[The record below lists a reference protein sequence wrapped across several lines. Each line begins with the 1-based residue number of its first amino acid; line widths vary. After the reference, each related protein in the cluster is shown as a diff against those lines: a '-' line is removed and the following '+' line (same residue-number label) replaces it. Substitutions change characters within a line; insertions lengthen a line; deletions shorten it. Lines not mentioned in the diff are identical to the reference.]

1 MRSPDINPKLNID
14 TDNQSSHVWK
24 EFPSVKLSKVYTLRP
39 ASCRKFHPYR
49 PSERIGYCSSGAF
62 FRMDRS

>member
-14 TDNQSSHVWK
+14 TDNQSSPVWK
-24 EFPSVKLSKVYTLRP
+24 EFPSVTLSKVYTLRP

-49 PSERIGYCSSGAF
+49 LLKGSDSSGAF